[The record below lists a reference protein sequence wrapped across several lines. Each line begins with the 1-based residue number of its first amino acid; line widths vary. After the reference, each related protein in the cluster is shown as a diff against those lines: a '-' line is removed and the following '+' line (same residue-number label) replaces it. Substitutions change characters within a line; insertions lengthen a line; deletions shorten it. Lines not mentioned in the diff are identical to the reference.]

1 MFFFVATTLIFCS
14 ANYYIFHKLTVLLD
28 TSMPVDVIT
37 GIIILFLTTAP
48 VWIPIYSHK
57 GSERSFR
64 IVSCIGYLWLAFIVP
79 FFPLAVIFELYTAG
93 LKYWASVSGN
103 DPGALLLAPGAAFF
117 IPLLLSVGI
126 IVYGYFEAKN
136 IRTERLYIRTSRLPE
151 GVEKVRIAQISDLH
165 LGAFVREVMIERVI
179 KIIREEAP
187 DIIVSTGDLVDGII
201 SHINHLAD
209 RLKDL
214 EAPLGKYAVTGNHE
228 MYGGMKHTLRFTE
241 DAGFTVLRGKGATVK
256 GIINIAGVD
265 FGSRERGPDSGES
278 PQKTEQE
285 IFSGLPRRLFTILLK
300 HSSDVSE
307 GSAGLFDLQLSGHT
321 HKGQIFPMHLAT
333 MIIFQHFTGYTTLAE
348 GSGVYVSRGTG
359 TTGPPVRFLA
369 RPEITIIDIVS
380 A

>member
-14 ANYYIFHKLTVLLD
+14 ANYYIFHKLTLLLD
-28 TSMPVDVIT
+28 TSMPVNVLI
-37 GIIILFLTTAP
+37 GIIILFLTAAP
-48 VWIPIYSHK
+48 AWIPIYSHK

-64 IVSCIGYLWLAFIVP
+64 IVSCVGYLWLAFIVP
-79 FFPLAVIFELYTAG
+79 FFPLAVIFQLYNMG
-93 LKYWASVSGN
+93 LKYWASLSGN
-103 DPGALLLAPGAAFF
+103 DPGSLLLSPEAAFF

-136 IRTERLYIRTSRLPE
+136 IRAERLVIRTPKLPE
-151 GVEKVRIAQISDLH
+151 GIERVRIAQISDLH
-165 LGAFVREVMIERVI
+165 LGAFVRDGMIERVI
-179 KIIREEAP
+179 KMIQEEAP
-187 DIIVSTGDLVDGII
+187 DIIVSTGDLVDGIVDHI
-201 SHINHLAD
+201 SHLASG
-209 RLKDL
+209 LKDL

-228 MYGGMKHTLRFTE
+228 MYGGIKHTLRFTKE
-241 DAGFTVLRGKGATVK
+241 AGFTVLRGEGITVK
-256 GIINIAGVD
+256 GIINITGVD
-265 FGSRERGPDSGES
+265 FGNLKTGQDSRES
-278 PQKTEQE
+278 PRKTEKE
-285 IFSGLPRRLFTILLK
+285 ILSGLRQGLFTILLK

-333 MIIFQHFTGYTTLAE
+333 MIIFPHFTGYTALAK
-348 GSGVYVSRGTG
+348 GSAVYVSRGTG